1 MQLTHTLVAL
11 FSTSALAA
19 TLSTFASTEWT
30 LESLVRVCDGTDD
43 SCTWTFGI
51 NTNEEGVDP
60 TACTYD
66 VGATSTEPASQSNG
80 GPVTCGA
87 FTVTSGV
94 SNCESYSLVLLVFL
108 SFFSFF
114 FSNIMPWMLLSGS
127 KLSQAM
133 FKRAI
138 TDPNC
143 CCCSGVASSVPTRVL
158 PSFRS
163 WTMSISSLC
172 MRDTRMLWS

>member
-87 FTVTSGV
+87 FTVTSG
-94 SNCESYSLVLLVFL
+94 
-108 SFFSFF
+108 
-114 FSNIMPWMLLSGS
+114 WSGQFGPDQGFTVIS
-127 KLSQAM
+127 VVDYVNKLIVYAGYTDAM
-133 FKRAI
+133 VVNGTTVEPDLKFPVQ
-138 TDPNC
+138 TL
-143 CCCSGVASSVPTRVL
+143 G
-158 PSFRS
+158 
-163 WTMSISSLC
+163 
-172 MRDTRMLWS
+172 